1 MLIALARIK
10 TPDGDI
16 APFETVSGLSSAD
29 EMALLKLGYIREGN
43 PGETPEGIVFPP
55 EAEELDFVIDLNT
68 ATVDQLM
75 SLKHIGKKTA
85 QKIVDA
91 RPLVEIADLKVIAEM
106 PEEKFAEIEK
116 HIGV

>member
-29 EMALLKLGYIREGN
+29 EMALLKLGYIREDEYA
-43 PGETPEGIVFPP
+43 PG
-55 EAEELDFVIDLNT
+55 AEEPVPLIDLNT
-68 ATVDQLM
+68 ATVNQLM
-75 SLKHIGKKTA
+75 SLKHIGKRTA

-91 RPLVEIADLKVIAEM
+91 RPLVEIHDLKVIADLSD
-106 PEEKFAEIEK
+106 EKFAEIE
-116 HIGV
+116 HLITL